1 MQPIQSKV
9 KKDLVNRLNRIEGQV
24 RGIQKMLENDRDCKE
39 VLQQLTAVR
48 SAFQNASQLFVK
60 DYALQCLQDPKNM
73 SSEQLVEQLLTV
85 FSKV

>member
-60 DYALQCLQDPKNM
+60 DYALQCLHDPKDM